1 MNHVALIAFRGGGT
15 VLPYRTPYD
24 RELVFDHV
32 AQCAKR
38 YGDVRM
44 ELGSHHWTVSASGNV
59 GVACGGCGQTHPVWY
74 ANGPYVLCHPCAR
87 RQLGTGRWTPPQ
99 PEGGERPHILRSAS
113 IGSAA
118 VTRWDGQTLDVNAG
132 GDHSTANARR

>member
-1 MNHVALIAFRGGGT
+1 MNHVVLIAFRGGGT

-59 GVACGGCGQTHPVWY
+59 GVACGGCGQAHPVSY
-74 ANGPYVLCHPCAR
+74 ANGPYILCHPCAR
-87 RQLGTGRWTPPQ
+87 RQLGTGRWTPVQ
-99 PEGGERPHILRSAS
+99 AEGGERPDIPRSAS
-113 IGSAA
+113 IGTAPA
-118 VTRWDGQTLDVNAG
+118 TR
-132 GDHSTANARR
+132 

>member
-1 MNHVALIAFRGGGT
+1 MNHVVLIAFRGGGT

-38 YGDVRM
+38 YGDVQM
-44 ELGSHHWTVSASGNV
+44 ELGSHHWTVSANGNV
-59 GVACGGCGQTHPVWY
+59 GVACSGCGQTHAVSY

-87 RQLGTGRWTPPQ
+87 RQLGTGRWTLADV
-99 PEGGERPHILRSAS
+99 GERSDMPRTVS
-113 IGSAA
+113 IGSGPA
-118 VTRWDGQTLDVNAG
+118 TPWDEQRRRVSAN
-132 GDHSTANARR
+132 GDHNTADARR